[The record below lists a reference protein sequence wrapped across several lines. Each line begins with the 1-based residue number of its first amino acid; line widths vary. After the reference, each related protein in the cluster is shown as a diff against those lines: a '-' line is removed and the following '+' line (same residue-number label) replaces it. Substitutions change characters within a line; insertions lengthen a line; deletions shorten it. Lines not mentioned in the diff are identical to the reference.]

1 MPNNEI
7 VFLYTENFE
16 WKDGNRKI
24 EFNNKPEIN
33 RVYVAARDKESGF
46 YRLILPNSGF
56 AAGIVVDNLKTES
69 DRWDCN
75 FIPLTYKNILSY
87 KLHKDDIK
95 MIHSEID
102 SNAISSEYPGML
114 EESPKDNVNTLAR
127 DKQVESVLYDAIQ
140 ELKET
145 DRIAYETIVGL
156 TLYLATKFSIID
168 GDLFLDNAIREG
180 NKLGKGASVA
190 LMLNEIQDYMLEDGS
205 PHKLIKA
212 VYYIVQET
220 LRYKLTDQNE

>member
-7 VFLYTENFE
+7 VFLYTKNFE
-16 WKDGNRKI
+16 WKDGNSKI
-24 EFNNKPEIN
+24 EFNNKPEIS
-33 RVYVAARDKESGF
+33 RVYVAAKDKESGF
-46 YRLILPNSGF
+46 YRLILPNNGR
-56 AAGIVVDNLKTES
+56 AAGIIVDNLTTES

-75 FIPLTYKNILSY
+75 FIPLTYKNILLY

-102 SNAISSEYPGML
+102 NNTISSEYPGML
-114 EESPKDNVNTLAR
+114 EEEPENNIQTLAR
-127 DKQVESVLYDAIQ
+127 DKQVESALYDALD
-140 ELKET
+140 ELKDT

-156 TLYLATKFSIID
+156 TLYLATKFSIVD
-168 GDLFLDNAIREG
+168 GNIFLDNAIRGG
-180 NKLGKGASVA
+180 NKLGKSASVA
-190 LMLNEIQDYMLEDGS
+190 LMLNEIQDYMLEEYS